1 MHQLLHSCR
10 ALGHAQPV
18 PMLMNPL
25 DLVLYLLSLTIHHNS
40 AMEFSLLSEQAR
52 LYKYIIEIQ
61 VDGGTGNWKVDED
74 GSRALMLMLSSS
86 RWRKRNHK
94 QSCTSCVLL
103 AFFFNYISYHES
115 NSLLEGVATVIFNVR
130 RHRGQTTIRMAGGTD
145 RYRYPTLQKTMLIH
159 IVPIHRRSPFYHHP
173 RLFRVAL
180 PVRPKFWRLY
190 DTLMATIC
198 QPLLRTLGI
207 FTHTPGHPM
216 PLKPGFCTTW
226 RRKSWNWSASS

>member
-86 RWRKRNHK
+86 RWRKRKHK

-145 RYRYPTLQKTMLIH
+145 RYRYPTLQKTVLIH
-159 IVPIHRRSPFYHHP
+159 IVPIHRRSPFYLHP
-173 RLFRVAL
+173 RLSVWPFQCG
-180 PVRPKFWRLY
+180 PSSGGF
-190 DTLMATIC
+190 TIHSW
-198 QPLLRTLGI
+198 PL
-207 FTHTPGHPM
+207 FVNPCSVH
-216 PLKPGFCTTW
+216 W
-226 RRKSWNWSASS
+226 ASSHILLVIPCL